1 MKNNMKKGIVSMV
14 VVGMTLTG
22 AAGVYAGA
30 SLQKISAY
38 LNGNISVKV
47 DGAAYTL
54 KDENGHKLS
63 PIMYQDKMYLPVRS
77 LAGALHTPIQYDS
90 KNNQVLIGKGQQ
102 ASEQYVEV
110 KYSDAQIKAIKKEFA
125 AFDGFETAYA
135 PKQMAAGDAFVKSFA
150 GGDGVSV
157 IFNHMNVNVSPR
169 DYSDGYESKEV
180 VLSNGVKAKWYT
192 PSDLPMLSFQLD
204 DRTITISSPDQ
215 VLTQAQMEKIAVSV
229 AKL

>member
-135 PKQMAAGDAFVKSFA
+135 PKQMAAGDTFVKSFA

-157 IFNHMNVNVSPR
+157 IFNHMTVNVSPR